1 MQAPQG
7 SALQQQLMAA
17 QQLEML
23 FADPKSIASQ
33 TVATYTELLDGMGVR
48 AVVSLPATSNSQTS

>member
-1 MQAPQG
+1 
-7 SALQQQLMAA
+7 MAA